1 MKKQHW
7 EDYEDFQDDEGAR
20 GGFIKSKSRDNRQRD
35 REKER
40 RRIAR
45 SANTFKDRDWQEFDN
60 ADLEMCREEVSA
72 WEKQY
77 VTSQP
82 APPPKAVRTEPKWQ
96 PTSPPAPKKMTPS
109 QPPVDPQQPTKAFS
123 GIVFGPNTHTI
134 KGNQI
139 DFDRVVSIE
148 KVENTHNDRLTFG
161 IKFTFVGKKGASR
174 IAWFNQNVRERDAAF
189 DAEYAFW
196 CALKENL
203 E

>member
-20 GGFIKSKSRDNRQRD
+20 GGFIKSKSRDSRQRD

-45 SANTFKDRDWQEFDN
+45 SANTFRDRDWQDFDN
-60 ADLEMCREEVSA
+60 EDLEMCREEVST

-77 VTSQP
+77 VTTQST
-82 APPPKAVRTEPKWQ
+82 PPPKAVHKQ
-96 PTSPPAPKKMTPS
+96 PAPQRAPQS
-109 QPPVDPQQPTKAFS
+109 QPVAEPQQARAFS
-123 GIVFGPNTHTI
+123 GIVFGPNTHVI

-189 DAEYAFW
+189 EAEYAFW

>member
-1 MKKQHW
+1 MA
-7 EDYEDFQDDEGAR
+7 E
-20 GGFIKSKSRDNRQRD
+20 
-35 REKER
+35 
-40 RRIAR
+40 
-45 SANTFKDRDWQEFDN
+45 
-60 ADLEMCREEVSA
+60 
-72 WEKQY
+72 
-77 VTSQP
+77 
-82 APPPKAVRTEPKWQ
+82 
-96 PTSPPAPKKMTPS
+96 
-109 QPPVDPQQPTKAFS
+109 PQQPRAFT
-123 GIVFGPNTHTI
+123 GIVFGPNTHVI

-189 DAEYAFW
+189 EAEYAFW